1 MCAQLCS
8 LMKAQLLKT
17 YEEVVFRFG
26 GHFDMSLMQDCQV
39 RGFTSSLA
47 ILKFLLH
54 NHCFQLKSP
63 LLVTPG
69 AHFPQEEERV
79 TLDEE
84 RAAVLD
90 EERMLVEWAHMHSD
104 NKENIPMFED
114 IVNENTST
122 PNSNEVVS
130 LYSRIKDVSKLFSLM

>member
-39 RGFTSSLA
+39 RNYFDPLA
-47 ILKFLLH
+47 ILQFYQNTFSSINIEVHLLLM
-54 NHCFQLKSP
+54 QLMLSW
-63 LLVTPG
+63 
-69 AHFPQEEERV
+69 QEEERV
-79 TLDEE
+79 TLDEG
-84 RAAVLD
+84 RVVLD
-90 EERMLVEWAHMHSD
+90 EERMLAEWAQMHSD

-114 IVNENTST
+114 IVNENTPT
-122 PNSNEVVS
+122 PNANSVEPVS
-130 LYSRIKDVSKLFSLM
+130 FRARVKVIA